1 MAFCLSLAQ
10 IENLRI
16 QGKEK
21 VALQQA
27 QELLC
32 LRELV
37 LGILMLKFTLQAE
50 INKRPSGP
58 VFGQGKISRHGPLL
72 QKRKKIRSS

>member
-10 IENLRI
+10 IEYLRI

-21 VALQQA
+21 VALKQA

-37 LGILMLKFTLQAE
+37 LGILMLKFTL
-50 INKRPSGP
+50 
-58 VFGQGKISRHGPLL
+58 
-72 QKRKKIRSS
+72 

>member
-37 LGILMLKFTLQAE
+37 LGILMLKFTL
-50 INKRPSGP
+50 
-58 VFGQGKISRHGPLL
+58 
-72 QKRKKIRSS
+72 